1 MTNSQAFSHIDD
13 LLDKYG
19 TAYFIDDEK
28 KRFIDLAVMEYTKG
42 LINTLESDAQAM
54 EKIAPLIVK
63 SQSLVQSSG
72 SITLPVDTAA
82 DAGPPAVPELFS
94 VYHILRV
101 YTVTNNYNVNIM
113 SYNEYSSAKNDP
125 FHKADTQNPI
135 GLLRGDS
142 IDIIGNT
149 ENIYIEYIKNPL
161 LYNESTASNT
171 DTVGGYDLNSSEEI
185 VNIAVRKMML
195 SLEDPRYQ
203 AQNNELSADKR

>member
-1 MTNSQAFSHIDD
+1 MTNSQAFTHIDD

-72 SITLPVDTAA
+72 SITLPVNTAA
-82 DAGPPAVPELFS
+82 VVGPPAVPELFS

-101 YTVTNNYNVNIM
+101 YTATNN
-113 SYNEYSSAKNDP
+113 
-125 FHKADTQNPI
+125 
-135 GLLRGDS
+135 
-142 IDIIGNT
+142 
-149 ENIYIEYIKNPL
+149 
-161 LYNESTASNT
+161 
-171 DTVGGYDLNSSEEI
+171 
-185 VNIAVRKMML
+185 
-195 SLEDPRYQ
+195 
-203 AQNNELSADKR
+203 